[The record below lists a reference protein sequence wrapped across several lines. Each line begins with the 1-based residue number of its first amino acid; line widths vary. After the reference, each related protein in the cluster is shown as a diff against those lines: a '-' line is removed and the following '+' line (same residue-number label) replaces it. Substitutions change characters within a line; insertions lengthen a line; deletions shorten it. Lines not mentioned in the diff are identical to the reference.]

1 MTKADRQADSLDRM
15 RVLRISHASLTPAL
29 RERERALVRCRPN
42 VELEVVTTRRW
53 REAELDVE
61 AIEDDL
67 FPVRR
72 SRAWLSKHIQ
82 LFAYDPRPIVASLR
96 RHRPHLVEINHEPYS
111 IASTE
116 VLTLCNWFAP
126 KAAVVMQVCQNIFR
140 RYPPPFNWLE
150 RRALRRVDAAS
161 ACSETARALLAAK
174 GFKKPVAIVP
184 FGVNTTTFCP
194 RADRERRTEPLTI
207 GFVGRMLRG
216 KGLKVLAEALAMLG
230 SQPWRL
236 MVVGDGPARELFQ
249 QELAA
254 HGLIDRTE
262 FVGAVSYDQMPEF
275 YQFMDVVAVPSRTAK
290 RVREQFGRVLVEAMA
305 SGVPVIG
312 STSGAIPE
320 VIADAGLVVPE
331 GDAQALAKALRR
343 MLSDGAL
350 RSRLKRA
357 GRERAVENFSWE
369 RVAERTY
376 ELFSEV
382 LRRRSD
388 TFNETEPASALTEKG
403 ARQVLESFGTLK
415 VES

>member
-1 MTKADRQADSLDRM
+1 MTKTDRQADSLDRM

-96 RHRPHLVEINHEPYS
+96 RHRPHLVEVNHEPYS
-111 IASTE
+111 IACAE
-116 VLTLCNWFAP
+116 VLTLCDWFAP
-126 KAAVVMQVCQNIFR
+126 KATVVMQVCQNIYR

-150 RRALRRVDAAS
+150 RRALKRVDAAS
-161 ACSETARALLAAK
+161 ACSDTVRELLDAK

-184 FGVNTTTFCP
+184 FGVNTTAFCP
-194 RADRERRTEPLTI
+194 RDDRPQRTGPPTI
-207 GFVGRMLRG
+207 GFVGRMLHG

-236 MVVGDGPARELFQ
+236 MVVGDGPTREPFQ

-275 YQFMDVVAVPSRTAK
+275 YQRMDVVAVPSRTTK

-331 GDAQALAKALRR
+331 GDAQALANAMRR
-343 MLSDGAL
+343 MLSDSAL

-388 TFNETEPASALTEKG
+388 ALSETEQASALTEKG
-403 ARQVLESFGTLK
+403 AHQVLESFGTLK